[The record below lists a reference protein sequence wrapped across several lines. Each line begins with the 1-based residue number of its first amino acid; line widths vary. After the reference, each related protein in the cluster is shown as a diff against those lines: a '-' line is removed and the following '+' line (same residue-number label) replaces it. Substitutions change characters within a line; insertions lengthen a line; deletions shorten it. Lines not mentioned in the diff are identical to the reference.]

1 MKKIFLSLLALLV
14 LIGAAAGYC
23 YTSER
28 TPEYAIN
35 QLGAGI
41 AARDYDRVARYAD
54 LDNIVITA
62 YDESTSLMAQR
73 IEHLHELYPD
83 DWFFRHDTAFMTKYI
98 ADRRTADIDL
108 AGRSIEMYLKPDLTP
123 VTRVDGQ
130 AHWLANEAEKFT
142 QNYTA
147 SLQSV
152 DKQGSDASTATAIIA
167 IKGNDSDYGRL
178 TPELTLRLTLTEQPD
193 GHWRVTRIANVDEMF
208 YPVLKGIEDYWTL
221 QGWQ

>member
-1 MKKIFLSLLALLV
+1 MKKICLLSLALLL

-41 AARDYDRVARYAD
+41 AAHDYDRVARYAD
-54 LDNIVITA
+54 LDNIIITA

-152 DKQGSDASTATAIIA
+152 DKQGSDASTATAVIA

-178 TPELTLRLTLTEQPD
+178 VPELTLRLTLMQQPD
-193 GHWRVTRIANVDEMF
+193 GHWRVTHIANVDEMF